1 MKSKHVSKRT
11 KDVKKRALTFY
22 LISLFMMIG
31 VVAFVVVSTFSKI
44 GGSDKTGA
52 DILSETLKAQI
63 ISLSVT
69 AIICLL
75 LIFIIKDK
83 IRPTLYML
91 SMIITAILYKEV
103 GMYIVAAIWFIDEYV
118 IHALYKRYKALILI
132 NKEIDMRS

>member
-11 KDVKKRALTFY
+11 KDVKKRAVIFY

-31 VVAFVVVSTFSKI
+31 VVCFVVVSTFSKV

-52 DILSETLKAQI
+52 DILSDTLKAQI

-83 IRPTLYML
+83 IRLVNYNLPL
-91 SMIITAILYKEV
+91 
-103 GMYIVAAIWFIDEYV
+103 AAGANIG
-118 IHALYKRYKALILI
+118 
-132 NKEIDMRS
+132 